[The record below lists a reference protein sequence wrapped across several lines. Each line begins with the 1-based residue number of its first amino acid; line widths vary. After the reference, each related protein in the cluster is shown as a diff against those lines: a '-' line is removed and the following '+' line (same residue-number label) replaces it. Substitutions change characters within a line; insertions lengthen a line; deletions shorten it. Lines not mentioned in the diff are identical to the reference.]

1 MANILVVD
9 DEPSICWSFRELL
22 RDDGHAVTIAS
33 SAEEAVQAAGRESPD
48 AVFLDVRL
56 PGMSGLDAI
65 PKLRRKIG
73 SAPIIVMTAFGS
85 LKTAVSAVE
94 QGVFEYLPKPF
105 DIDQA
110 VNLLKR
116 ALDSRPSDTSKTDT
130 EVVEDGALVG
140 TSLPMQA
147 VFRQLAL
154 VASSDA
160 PVLITGESG
169 TGKELAARAIHAN
182 SARRNGPL
190 VPVSVAALNPLS
202 VESELFG
209 HVKGA
214 FATAGG
220 DRAGLLELARGGTL
234 LLDEI
239 GDVPVSLQVKL
250 LRAIEQREITPVGDS
265 RPREIDF
272 RIIAT
277 TNRRLDE
284 LIQAGQFREDL
295 YFRLSVVCIE
305 MPTLRERP
313 DDIPLLSRHFLN
325 LLGEPHASKQFTPN
339 ALCELARRAWPGN
352 VRELR
357 NAIEHAAVMSR
368 GDVIDVE
375 QLPAVYRVL
384 GEGKLGDLHFDRE
397 LARWCDEQLATLG
410 KESGEGD
417 LYERLLASIEP
428 TMLRIVL
435 THCEG
440 NRAAASRILG
450 LHRATLRQKLNHYG
464 IDQSDDE

>member
-73 SAPIIVMTAFGS
+73 NAPIIVMTAFGS

-94 QGVFEYLPKPF
+94 QGVFDYLPKPF

-116 ALDSRPSDTSKTDT
+116 ALESRPSNGAKTDQT
-130 EVVEDGALVG
+130 ASEDGPLVG
-140 TSLPMQA
+140 TSPPMQA

-182 SARRNGPL
+182 SLRRKGPL
-190 VPVSVAALNPLS
+190 VPVSVAALNPLA

-214 FATAGG
+214 FASA
-220 DRAGLLELARGGTL
+220 DCDHSGLLELAHNGTL

-239 GDVPVSLQVKL
+239 GDVPASLQVKL
-250 LRAIEQREITPVGDS
+250 LRAIEQREVTPVGDVQ
-265 RPREIDF
+265 PRAIDF

-277 TNRRLDE
+277 THRRLDE

-295 YFRLSVVCIE
+295 YFRLSVVRIE
-305 MPTLRERP
+305 MPALRERP
-313 DDIPLLSRHFLN
+313 EDIPLLARHFLK

-357 NAIEHAAVMSR
+357 NAVEHAAVMSR
-368 GDVIDVE
+368 GEIIDVE
-375 QLPAVYRVL
+375 QLPTAYRIL
-384 GEGKLGDLHFDRE
+384 GESGRGDSHLERE
-397 LARWCDEQLATLG
+397 LARWCEEKLAALSDAEP
-410 KESGEGD
+410 ESD
-417 LYERLLASIEP
+417 LYESLLSSIEP
-428 TMLRIVL
+428 VVLRAVL
-435 THCEG
+435 THCGG
-440 NRAAASRILG
+440 NRAAASRVLG

-464 IDQSDDE
+464 IDLSEDE